1 MPAPAVPTMGLYGN
15 WLCRAGLLLQAA
27 RRLAERY
34 SRQHIPRTHT
44 YLHISLLRFPQ
55 RLGSF
60 FHAI

>member
-1 MPAPAVPTMGLYGN
+1 MGLYGN